1 MPWSQLLSF
10 SLHYMSPSLIATYI
24 ATALALNRSAHRRS

>member
-1 MPWSQLLSF
+1 VAAPAGWLFWNLMKN
-10 SLHYMSPSLIATYI
+10 IKI